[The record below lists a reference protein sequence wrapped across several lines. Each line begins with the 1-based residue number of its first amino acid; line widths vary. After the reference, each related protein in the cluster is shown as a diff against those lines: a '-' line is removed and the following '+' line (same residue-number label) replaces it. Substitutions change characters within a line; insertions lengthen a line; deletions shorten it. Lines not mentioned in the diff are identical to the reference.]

1 MRSPWKP
8 APQSS
13 QNGRLRDV
21 RLTAAHALGLTLMI
35 AGLAVWPSAAGAKP
49 SRCAVPGAE
58 DFVCAKISVPLD
70 REGIREGRLS
80 LRYAVEPASRR
91 KRGVLIALSGGPGQ
105 SSVPAAGSFAEV
117 LRPALGRDRLA
128 VLDQRG
134 TGAGALR
141 CPSLQ
146 NLGGVDTVT
155 AKAVKACAA
164 RLGPRAADYTTAD
177 SVADIEALRKRLGVT
192 RISLMG
198 VSYGTYVA
206 VQYARSY
213 PKRVKR
219 LILDSPLGPDG
230 LDAFLLDSFAP
241 MVDVVSGWCR
251 RIACPANARQ
261 PWENLAA
268 VVQKI
273 RSGGLAARL
282 YRPSGRGQTSTLKS
296 ELQLLNLIWS
306 ADLNPALQALLPSA
320 LAAAAGGDG
329 APLLRL
335 FSASGE
341 PFKASELS
349 AGLNE
354 ATLCADIRF
363 PFAPAD
369 DVPTRLAK
377 NAAALS
383 AIASG
388 LYAPFSKAVVNDISL
403 ASDCVHWPVLTGVAA
418 AATGPLPDVPALIL
432 SGSFDQRT
440 PTAGAVALA
449 SRFKRASLVRVPGT
463 GHDTIDSD
471 ASGCVATAL
480 RRFSSGRAVGSPCA
494 SSDNRWVV
502 QRRSPTSLRS
512 TAPIGNG
519 GTTADRRLL
528 AAVALTV
535 SDSRFQVMSQLY
547 SGMRRPRGGGLRGG
561 RFVMRESGIHMYRYM
576 LVRGVR
582 VSGSEDLGLRIAFG
596 RGRRATATVSLAG
609 TVVLRTGGR
618 RSVATP
624 GYLRSLMAR
633 PPREQLTVGAAA
645 AQLSRR

>member
-1 MRSPWKP
+1 M
-8 APQSS
+8 
-13 QNGRLRDV
+13 
-21 RLTAAHALGLTLMI
+21 RLTVAPAFGLCTLM
-35 AGLAVWPSAAGAKP
+35 AWLAISAPHAIAKP
-49 SRCAVPGAE
+49 SRCAVPAAE
-58 DFVCAKISVPLD
+58 GFICSKLSVPLD
-70 REGIREGRLS
+70 REGVRKGRLT
-80 LRYAVEPASRR
+80 LRYAVQAPSRR
-91 KRGVLIALSGGPGQ
+91 RSGVLIALSGGPGQ
-105 SSVPAAGSFAEV
+105 SSVSAAGSFAEV
-117 LRPALGRDRLA
+117 LRPALAGDRLA

-146 NLGGVDTVT
+146 NLDGVDAVT

-177 SVADIEALRKRLGVT
+177 SVADIEALRRRLGVT

-206 VQYARSY
+206 VQYARTY
-213 PKRVKR
+213 PQRVKR
-219 LILDSPLGPDG
+219 LILDSPLRPDG
-230 LDAFLLDSFAP
+230 LDPFLIDSFEP
-241 MVDVVSGWCR
+241 MADVVSGWCR
-251 RIACPANARQ
+251 GIACPAQTRR

-273 RSGGLAARL
+273 RSGGLQARV
-282 YRPSGRGQTSTLKS
+282 YRPSGRRQKKILRS
-296 ELQLLNLIWS
+296 ELALLNLVWS

-320 LAAAAGGDG
+320 LAQAADGDAAA
-329 APLLRL
+329 LLRL
-335 FSASGE
+335 FSSSGE

-363 PFAPAD
+363 PFGPDD
-369 DVPTRLAK
+369 DVPTRIAK

-383 AIASG
+383 AIAPG
-388 LYAPFSKAVVNDISL
+388 LYAPFSAGVVQDISL
-403 ASDCVHWPVLTGVAA
+403 ASDCVHWPAPTGLAA
-418 AATGPLPDVPALIL
+418 PATGPLPDVPALIL

-449 SRFKRASLVRVPGT
+449 REFARASLVRVPGT

-480 RRFSSGRAVGSPCA
+480 RRFSTGRTVGSPCA
-494 SSDNRWVV
+494 RSDNRWVV
-502 QRRSPTSLRS
+502 QGRSPSSLRL
-512 TAPIGNG
+512 TAPIGSG

-535 SDSRFQVMSQLY
+535 SDSRFQAMSQLY
-547 SGMRRPRGGGLRGG
+547 SGTRRPRGGGLRGG
-561 RFVMRESGIHMYRYM
+561 RFVMRDSGIHMYRYA
-576 LVRGVR
+576 LIRGVR
-582 VSGSEDLGLRIAFG
+582 VSGSEDLGLRISYGGG
-596 RGRRATATVSLAG
+596 RTATATVSLGG
-609 TVVLRTGGR
+609 TVVLRTRGR

-624 GYLRSLMAR
+624 RYLRSLMAR